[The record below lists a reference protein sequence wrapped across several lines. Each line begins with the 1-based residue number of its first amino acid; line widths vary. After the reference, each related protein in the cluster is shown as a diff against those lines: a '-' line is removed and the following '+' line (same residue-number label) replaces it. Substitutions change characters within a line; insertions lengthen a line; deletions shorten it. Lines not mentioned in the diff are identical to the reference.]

1 MGDMHS
7 VSQLYGDCV
16 IWVVKVSLRVVNV
29 TLVALY
35 MGSSH
40 TLKERCRRR
49 QQQCKFAE
57 QSVVAMDLKM

>member
-1 MGDMHS
+1 MGDMRS

-35 MGSSH
+35 MGSSR
-40 TLKERCRRR
+40 TLKGRRR
-49 QQQCKFAE
+49 QQQCKITE
-57 QSVVAMDLKM
+57 HSVVAMDLKM

>member
-1 MGDMHS
+1 MGVMRS
-7 VSQLYGDCV
+7 VSQLCCDCV

-35 MGSSH
+35 MGSSR
-40 TLKERCRRR
+40 TLKGRRRR